1 MKNQR
6 LLVSIIVVTILAIII
21 AASLSSCGTQSNSS
35 GGLSINSSCGTTY
48 AVTAGEPFEA
58 HYGEWGA
65 LGSELA
71 EDNARHI
78 SVKLVVDG
86 QEVMGVQEP
95 IMSCESIVGYFC
107 GVGAS
112 YCADGSSWIIY
123 KTTLGPLSPGEH
135 EVIITYILD
144 EQISDGYD
152 SNGDGNADTFGPGE
166 WGQRRYSILANG

>member
-6 LLVSIIVVTILAIII
+6 ILVPIIVVTILVII
-21 AASLSSCGTQSNSS
+21 AAAFSGCAPHSNSS
-35 GGLSINSSCGTTY
+35 GGLSINQSCGTTY
-48 AVTAGEPFEA
+48 TVTAGEPFEV

-71 EDNARHI
+71 QDNARHI
-78 SVKLVVDG
+78 TVRLVVDG
-86 QEVMGVQEP
+86 QEVAGVQEP

-107 GVGAS
+107 GVGAG

-135 EVIITYILD
+135 EVIVTYILD

-152 SNGDGNADTFGPGE
+152 GNGDGNADTYGPGE